1 MRQTRRG
8 AKGSLGDGNTGWE
21 DQVRKCNY
29 WLAQGGY
36 MNAKIRKLE
45 AQFTEENQK
54 TSIFSGVR
62 IYVNGYTG
70 IVLLLNSY
78 SIQNH
83 QH

>member
-1 MRQTRRG
+1 
-8 AKGSLGDGNTGWE
+8 
-21 DQVRKCNY
+21 
-29 WLAQGGY
+29 